1 MTSRVCAFV
10 CCAIAVF
17 LVPPVAP
24 ARGAEASHPAPGVAF
39 SRTME
44 PREKAFSLLVPRG
57 WGVKGGLFRV
67 NPLQAGG
74 PLNSVEAKCDL
85 TLSGP
90 KGKIAFRIHPDIVYA
105 HVGIGG
111 GLFPPGANYQ
121 GARVR
126 RLESAQAHLKSLFEA
141 NHRGVSGVTFLKV
154 ARLGGEVA
162 AMDRAMAYTNR
173 LLAAIGGRAM
183 TFRNDAAAAVVQ
195 YAQGGVTYKEVL
207 LTGIVDMRAA
217 LTWKNTRTLSF
228 RAPAGDFERWR
239 AVFDIIRASVRF
251 NPRWVLKEAK
261 GQKARADFILKVF
274 DETRRID
281 DEILRRS
288 RINREE
294 IMNDNYLVLTGQE
307 EYRNPHT
314 GKVELD
320 TDAYRYR
327 WTNALGDRYYT
338 DREDDNPNHTLKGG
352 NYKRTPV
359 RKRRNE
365 P

>member
-1 MTSRVCAFV
+1 MTSRIYTFV
-10 CCAIAVF
+10 FCAISLLLA
-17 LVPPVAP
+17 PPPTV
-24 ARGAEASHPAPGVAF
+24 ARGGEAPGRASGVAF
-39 SRTME
+39 SRRME
-44 PREKAFSLLVPRG
+44 PREKAFSLLVPRD
-57 WGVKGGLFRV
+57 WRLKGGLFRV

-85 TLSGP
+85 TLSDP
-90 KGKIAFRIHPDIVYA
+90 KGQIAFRILPDIVYA

-111 GLFPPGANYQ
+111 GVFPPGAVYQ

-126 RLESAQAHLKSLFEA
+126 KLGSAKAHLQHLFAA
-141 NHRGVSGVTFLKV
+141 NHRGVSGVKFLKV
-154 ARLGGEVA
+154 ARLPGEVT

-173 LLAAIGGRAM
+173 LLAAIGGRGM

-195 YAQGGVTYKEVL
+195 YRRGSVTYKEVL

-228 RAPAGDFERWR
+228 RAPAADFERWR
-239 AVFDIIRASVRF
+239 PVFDIIRASVRF

-261 GQKARADFILKVF
+261 GQQARADFILKVF
-274 DETRRID
+274 AESRRID

-314 GKVELD
+314 NKVDLD

-327 WTNALGDRYYT
+327 WTTASGDRYYT
-338 DREDDNPNHTLKGG
+338 DHEDDNPNHRLKGG
-352 NYKRTPV
+352 YKRSPV